1 MSEENKSEKVEENT
15 EKNTITTADVVL
27 VFRADGPGIA
37 LDREMLEKMARGV
50 VTSLTAEDLSKRG
63 IQSLST
69 KSFGWYQIDTA
80 QATQQRISEVRAAGD
95 APPANVALP
104 ANVKP
109 ITNGKKKQK
118 R

>member
-1 MSEENKSEKVEENT
+1 MSEENKS

-37 LDREMLEKMARGV
+37 LDREMLEQMARGV
-50 VTSLTAEDLSKRG
+50 ITSMKAEDLSKRG

-80 QATQQRISEVRAAGD
+80 QATQQRINEVRAAGN
-95 APPANVALP
+95 APPSNVALP

-109 ITNGKKKQK
+109 ITNGKKKPK